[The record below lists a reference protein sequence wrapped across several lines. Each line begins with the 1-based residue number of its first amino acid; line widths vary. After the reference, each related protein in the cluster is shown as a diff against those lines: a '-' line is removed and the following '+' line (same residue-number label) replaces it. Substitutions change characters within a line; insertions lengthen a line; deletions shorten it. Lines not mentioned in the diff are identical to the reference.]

1 MKTLILDSNQIVEK
15 VNRLAYQIYEA
26 NYKEDSVV
34 LVGIMPNGAA
44 LVNMLAAKLSEIGAP
59 KVAAVEMQVDKAN
72 PLNAVSL
79 NVSTDGLTDKSVI
92 VIDDVLNSGKTM
104 IYGIKYLLDFPI
116 KKMKTLALID
126 RDHKSFPIHADYVGL
141 SLSTNLQEHVE
152 VVLQENNNAAYL
164 L

>member
-1 MKTLILDSNQIVEK
+1 MKTLILDSNQIIEK

-59 KVAAVEMQVDKAN
+59 KVVAVEMQVDKAN
-72 PLNAVSL
+72 PLNAVAL

>member
-1 MKTLILDSNQIVEK
+1 MKTLILDSNQIIEK

-44 LVNMLAAKLSEIGAP
+44 LVNMLAAKLNEIGAP
-59 KVAAVEMQVDKAN
+59 KVLAIEMEVDKKN
-72 PLNAVSL
+72 PLNSISL
-79 NVSTDGLTDKSVI
+79 NVPTDGLTNKSVV

-104 IYGIKYLLDFPI
+104 MYGIKYLLDFPI

-152 VVLQENNNAAYL
+152 VILQENNNAAYL